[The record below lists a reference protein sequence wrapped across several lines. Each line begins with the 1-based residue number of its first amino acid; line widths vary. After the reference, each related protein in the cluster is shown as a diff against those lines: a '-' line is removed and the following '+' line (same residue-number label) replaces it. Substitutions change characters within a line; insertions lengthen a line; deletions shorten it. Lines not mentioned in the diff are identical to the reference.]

1 MSTALML
8 GRMQNLPETIRQARR
23 AKNLRKEQKRP
34 ARIFVLRNRQEAAAK
49 LRIAGKLFGSSEKP
63 GVNLG
68 VNDTQRRLQLR
79 RIAFRIVHQKTG
91 IDAEETGQQRA
102 RAVREVR
109 ARATLDLREVR
120 LAEAAA
126 YFLLHGFGQLLLRH
140 RTAEATQGT
149 FDGAKGTEF
158 VAESHRRTHVLQ
170 SAKMILLIAICVK
183 DYICIVFSELRGS
196 EVSIW

>member
-1 MSTALML
+1 MSTALLL
-8 GRMQNLPETIRQARR
+8 GRMQNFPEPLGKSGR
-23 AKNLRKEQKRP
+23 AKNFRKEQKRP
-34 ARIFVLRNRQEAAAK
+34 ARIFVLRDRQEAAAK
-49 LRIAGKLFGSSEKP
+49 LRISGKLFGGSEKP

-68 VNDTQRRLQLR
+68 VNDTQRGLQLR
-79 RIAFRIVHQKTG
+79 RIAFRVVHQKTR
-91 IDAEETGQQRA
+91 IDAKETGQQRA

-120 LAEAAA
+120 LAKAAA

-149 FDGAKGTEF
+149 FDGAERTEF

-170 SAKMILLIAICVK
+170 SANNVLLFAICVK
-183 DYICIVFSELRGS
+183 NYILSVFNALGRKVNNEQ
-196 EVSIW
+196 